1 MMMMMMMRTIMIMIL
16 TMMIIMATMMM
27 MMMMMMTVILPTASP
42 RDLVTL
48 QWVRDSSSLPAG
60 RYDDDGDGG
69 LEIRNVQ
76 LQDSGVY
83 VCVARLGARVTRAN
97 TTLYVQMDR
106 TSSGMCTV
114 LYCTVL
120 YCTVPYCD
128 IQF

>member
-1 MMMMMMMRTIMIMIL
+1 MTMMMMM
-16 TMMIIMATMMM
+16 IIMTMMM
-27 MMMMMMTVILPTASP
+27 MMMIMVMMMMILPTASP

-97 TTLYVQMDR
+97 TTLSVQMDR
-106 TSSGMCTV
+106 TSSGMCTILYCIV

-120 YCTVPYCD
+120 
-128 IQF
+128 